1 MLKLS
6 DEEVARR
13 NKALDAEIAKINGRK
28 EIKLEGSGD
37 FIQGMDL
44 NYMKA
49 EFLSTGIDQLDDALN
64 GGLGAGSISVFWS
77 MPGIGKTGI
86 AVSTSTEVLKL
97 NGNVLYIDA
106 EENRIETLT
115 DIYWKQFD
123 PEFLAKHIRVV
134 RPQKKGED
142 MLNTVLEMLVDPNTK
157 HLKNYFD
164 LIVIDSINNVVPQK
178 VFDAVMKPGV
188 DGGLDASMQ
197 MASKASLQTKFA
209 ELIMGGALLR
219 NGCHLMVI
227 AQARANMDS
236 MGHGLKEKES
246 ISYALK
252 FAAKQ
257 IVRLSKKP
265 WPLKSG
271 QETGHDVNIFVTKNN
286 IKGGPKR
293 GEYGVGYNGVGLD
306 DSETVISKA
315 EDWGYILKIKEG
327 KKTKLVMPLSNGDWV
342 FGGIAEIRKRAKVD
356 QEFKNL
362 VKELFTHEKPKKDS
376 VVPKG
381 YEAKVKPLEEVKG
394 DGVDENEPVTE

>member
-209 ELIMGGALLR
+209 E
-219 NGCHLMVI
+219 
-227 AQARANMDS
+227 
-236 MGHGLKEKES
+236 
-246 ISYALK
+246 
-252 FAAKQ
+252 
-257 IVRLSKKP
+257 
-265 WPLKSG
+265 
-271 QETGHDVNIFVTKNN
+271 
-286 IKGGPKR
+286 
-293 GEYGVGYNGVGLD
+293 
-306 DSETVISKA
+306 
-315 EDWGYILKIKEG
+315 
-327 KKTKLVMPLSNGDWV
+327 
-342 FGGIAEIRKRAKVD
+342 
-356 QEFKNL
+356 
-362 VKELFTHEKPKKDS
+362 
-376 VVPKG
+376 
-381 YEAKVKPLEEVKG
+381 
-394 DGVDENEPVTE
+394 